1 MELIYQ
7 ISNKHNNTT
16 TTTLIMDAQTIL
28 NLVNKNLKIYLSDYY
43 DNICNEI
50 INNIHEKSDGAG
62 MSIEKMKECAAEL
75 KPKIVNGDQQPEQ
88 PIAEQKK
95 EKPIV
100 EVNGSDI
107 PDRSILST
115 MKRKDLQA
123 LCKVYKIP
131 GRQKNSE
138 LIEQLMMKKVDA
150 VDAVAQPVQELQP
163 EPIAPEEP
171 QPEPKVQKKSTKIIK
186 VKKDKKKEIEIVKEP
201 EPEPE
206 PEELEEEPEQE
217 EEHDD
222 YNQDPDDDADHED
235 QDEEQDDAEEDPED
249 EDKWDDRFFAEE
261 LQEEEYDEEE

>member
-1 MELIYQ
+1 
-7 ISNKHNNTT
+7 
-16 TTTLIMDAQTIL
+16 MDAQTIL

-75 KPKIVNGDQQPEQ
+75 KPKIVNGDQQQEQ

-150 VDAVAQPVQELQP
+150 VEQPVQELQP
-163 EPIAPEEP
+163 EPIAPEHPEPEP

-186 VKKDKKKEIEIVKEP
+186 VKKDKKKEIEIVKEQ

-206 PEELEEEPEQE
+206 PEEPEQE
-217 EEHDD
+217 EEHDHD
-222 YNQDPDDDADHED
+222 DHNQDPDDDADHED
-235 QDEEQDDAEEDPED
+235 QDEEQDPED
-249 EDKWDDRFFAEE
+249 EDKWDDRFFADE
-261 LQEEEYDEEE
+261 LQEEEYDDEE

>member
-150 VDAVAQPVQELQP
+150 VDQQVQELQP

>member
-1 MELIYQ
+1 
-7 ISNKHNNTT
+7 
-16 TTTLIMDAQTIL
+16 MDAQTIL

-95 EKPIV
+95 DKPIV

-138 LIEQLMMKKVDA
+138 LIEQLMMKKVDEA
-150 VDAVAQPVQELQP
+150 DAAEPVQELQP
-163 EPIAPEEP
+163 EPIAPEEHP
-171 QPEPKVQKKSTKIIK
+171 EPEPEPKPEPKVQKKSTKIIK
-186 VKKDKKKEIEIVKEP
+186 VKKDKKKAIEIVKEP
-201 EPEPE
+201 EPEVEPE
-206 PEELEEEPEQE
+206 PEPEQE

-222 YNQDPDDDADHED
+222 EEHEHDDYEPDEDA
-235 QDEEQDDAEEDPED
+235 EDPED
-249 EDKWDDRFFAEE
+249 EDKWDDRFFADE
-261 LQEEEYDEEE
+261 LQEEEYDDDE

>member
-1 MELIYQ
+1 
-7 ISNKHNNTT
+7 
-16 TTTLIMDAQTIL
+16 MDAQTIL

-75 KPKIVNGDQQPEQ
+75 KPKIVNGDQQQEQ

-150 VDAVAQPVQELQP
+150 VEQPVQELQP
-163 EPIAPEEP
+163 EPIAPEHPEPEP

-206 PEELEEEPEQE
+206 PEEPEQE
-217 EEHDD
+217 EEHDHDD
-222 YNQDPDDDADHED
+222 YNQDPDDDADHKD
-235 QDEEQDDAEEDPED
+235 QDEEQDPED
-249 EDKWDDRFFAEE
+249 EDKWDDRFFADE
-261 LQEEEYDEEE
+261 LQEEEYDDEE